1 MTPRT
6 DRRSVLIGLGALGA
20 GASGCDVPAA
30 STTEVQVTSFDLDL
44 DCSDLEARQGGRLG
58 ICAFTDRGRVKWRA
72 FERFTYCSTFKLFLA
87 AATLE
92 RVARGEERLDRPV
105 PITSDDM
112 IFHAPATGPAVG
124 ESLTIEALCRSTVEL
139 SDNPA
144 ANILIREMGGLDSW
158 RNWYRSMEDS
168 VTRVDRLEPE
178 LNLVDG
184 DRDTTTP
191 GQAVANM
198 ARLLAPG
205 QTRLAPE
212 HQTLL
217 ERWLTDSPTGPNRI
231 KAGAP
236 EGWRVGHKTGTSN
249 LGPVNDIGVIW
260 PPEGAPI
267 LVAAYYEGPE
277 TDDFAAGEAIIA
289 EAVRQALEAFGHG

>member
-1 MTPRT
+1 MTAQT
-6 DRRSVLIGLGALGA
+6 DRRSVLIGLGALGV
-20 GASGCDVPAA
+20 GVSGCDVPAA

-72 FERFTYCSTFKLFLA
+72 EERFTYCSTFKLFLA

-92 RVARGEERLDRPV
+92 RVARGEERLDRAV
-105 PITSDDM
+105 PITPDDM
-112 IFHAPATGPAVG
+112 ISHAPVTGPAVG
-124 ESLTIEALCRSTVEL
+124 GELTIEALCRSTVEL

-158 RNWYRSMEDS
+158 RNWYRSMGDS

-178 LNLVDG
+178 LNLVG
-184 DRDTTTP
+184 DERDTTTP
-191 GQAVANM
+191 MQAVANM

-205 QTRLAPE
+205 QTRLTAA

-231 KAGAP
+231 KAAAP
-236 EGWRVGHKTGTSN
+236 DGWRVGHKTGTSS

-267 LVAAYYEGPE
+267 FVAAYYEGPPS
-277 TDDFAAGEAIIA
+277 DDFAAGEAVIA
-289 EAVRQALEAFGHG
+289 EAVGRALEAFGHG

>member
-1 MTPRT
+1 MLAAWVRLPRQWL
-6 DRRSVLIGLGALGA
+6 S
-20 GASGCDVPAA
+20 
-30 STTEVQVTSFDLDL
+30 VTSDGG
-44 DCSDLEARQGGRLG
+44 EAS
-58 ICAFTDRGRVKWRA
+58 WRA
-72 FERFTYCSTFKLFLA
+72 SERFTYCSTFKLFLA
-87 AATLE
+87 TATLE
-92 RVARGEERLDRPV
+92 RVARGEERLDRAV

-112 IFHAPATGPAVG
+112 ISHAPVTGPAVG
-124 ESLTIEALCRSTVEL
+124 ESLTIEALCQSTVEL

-158 RNWYRSMEDS
+158 RNWYRSIGDS

-184 DRDTTTP
+184 ERDTTTP
-191 GQAVANM
+191 DQAVANM

-205 QTRLAPE
+205 QMRLTPE
-212 HQTLL
+212 HQMLL
-217 ERWLTDSPTGPNRI
+217 ERWLVDSPTGPNRI

-260 PPEGAPI
+260 SPSNGPI
-267 LVAAYYEGPE
+267 FVAAYYEGPPAG
-277 TDDFAAGEAIIA
+277 DFTAGEAIIG
-289 EAVRQALEAFGHG
+289 EATRRALEALGHG